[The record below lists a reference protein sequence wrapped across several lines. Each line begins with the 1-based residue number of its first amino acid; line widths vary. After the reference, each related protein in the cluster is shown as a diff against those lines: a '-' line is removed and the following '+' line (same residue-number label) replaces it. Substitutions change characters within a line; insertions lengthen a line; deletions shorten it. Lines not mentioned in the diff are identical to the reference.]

1 MPVTI
6 FTEEEALVQEST
18 RSWARSVLLP
28 KVRDMD
34 NAGELDPKVLNALF
48 EQGLMGLE
56 IPEEMGGSGLNFTS
70 AVLVVEELS
79 RIDPSVSILVDIHNT
94 LIVNALRFWGSSELR
109 QLWLPRLATDTVSSF
124 CLSEAGSG
132 SDAFSMRTT
141 ATLEKAHGEEG
152 GFYVINGEKLWIS
165 SAKQAGVFLVFA
177 NADVTRGYK
186 GITAFVVDANTE
198 GITVGKPEPKL
209 GLKASSTCP
218 VVFDH
223 VVVPESS
230 VLGEVGKGYKYCIE
244 ILNEG
249 RIGIA
254 AQQLGIAKGCLDV
267 VLPYINDRVQFGKPL
282 MDFQS
287 VQHQYAQAAT
297 DIYAAECMI
306 YNACRLKEAGR
317 SIVKE
322 ASMCKYYA
330 SQVAERVASR
340 SIELL
345 GGVGFTQHLL
355 VEKMYRD
362 CKVGAIYEG
371 TSNIQLQTIAKL
383 IQSEYNR
390 DR

>member
-1 MPVTI
+1 
-6 FTEEEALVQEST
+6 
-18 RSWARSVLLP
+18 VLLP

-34 NAGELDPKVLNALF
+34 NAGELDPSILRALF

-56 IPEEMGGSGLNFTS
+56 VPEEMGGSGLNFTS

-79 RIDPSVSILVDIHNT
+79 RVDPSVSILVDIHNT
-94 LIVNALRFWGSSELR
+94 LIVNALRLWGSQEL
-109 QLWLPRLATDTVSSF
+109 QQMWLPKLATDTVSSF

-141 ATLEKAHGEEG
+141 ATKVKADGEDCY
-152 GFYVINGEKLWIS
+152 YVINGEKLWIS

-198 GITVGKPEPKL
+198 GITVGKPEQKL

-218 VVFDH
+218 VLFDH

-230 VLGEVGKGYKYCIE
+230 VLGQVGKGYKYCIE

-254 AQQLGIAKGCLDV
+254 AQQLGIAKGCLDA
-267 VLPYINDRVQFGKPL
+267 VLPHLNDRVQFGRAL
-282 MDFQS
+282 FDFQS
-287 VQHQYAQAAT
+287 VQHQYAQAAV
-297 DIYAAECMI
+297 DVYAAECMI
-306 YNACRLKEAGR
+306 YNACRLKESGH

-330 SQVAERVASR
+330 SQVAERVASK

-345 GGVGFTQHLL
+345 GGIGFTQNLL

-362 CKVGAIYEG
+362 CKVGSIYEG

-383 IQSEYNR
+383 IRNEYNN

>member
-1 MPVTI
+1 MPVTV
-6 FTEEEALVQEST
+6 FTEEEQLVQEAT
-18 RSWARSVLLP
+18 RSWARAELLP

-34 NAGELDPKVLNALF
+34 NAGELDPQVLTGLF

-56 IPEEMGGSGLNFTS
+56 VPEEMGGAGLSFTS

-79 RIDPSVSILVDIHNT
+79 RVDPSVSILVDIHNT
-94 LIVNALRFWGSSELR
+94 LVVNAVRLWGSKDLQHR
-109 QLWLPRLATDTVSSF
+109 WLPRLATDTVSSF

-141 ATLEKAHGEEG
+141 ATRRDGNDNEG
-152 GFYVINGEKLWIS
+152 GYYVINGEKLWIS

-186 GITAFVVDANTE
+186 GITAFLVDAQAE
-198 GITVGKPEPKL
+198 GITVGKPEQKL

-218 VVFDH
+218 VLFDH

-230 VLGEVGKGYKYCIE
+230 VLGEVGHGYKYCIE

-267 VLPYINDRVQFGKPL
+267 VLPHLNERVQFGKPL
-282 MDFQS
+282 FDFQA
-287 VQHQYAQAAT
+287 VQHQYAQAAV
-297 DIYAAECMI
+297 DVYAAECMI
-306 YNACRLKEAGR
+306 YNACRLKETGR
-317 SIVKE
+317 PIVKE

-330 SQVAERVASR
+330 SQVAERVASK

-345 GGVGFTQHLL
+345 GGVGFTQNLL
-355 VEKMYRD
+355 AEKMYRD

-383 IQSEYNR
+383 IQNEYK